1 MLSSIISCVSS
12 RCLLVAAL
20 SYNLPLLQTSK
31 VKIKHM
37 NDNKNASAELSVT
50 DLNSELESVRSKL
63 QIAEQKIMQ
72 LELSLLQSRDFSIGA
87 AAEVGE
93 IKVGHVKTIEQL
105 KDANTHIKN
114 HLAHIKRLEEAMAE
128 LHRSNALQ
136 RAQAAE
142 LARVY
147 DSASWKIGRFVMIPV
162 RILRKIIN

>member
-1 MLSSIISCVSS
+1 MD
-12 RCLLVAAL
+12 
-20 SYNLPLLQTSK
+20 
-31 VKIKHM
+31 
-37 NDNKNASAELSVT
+37 DNKNASAELSVT

-72 LELSLLQSRDFSIGA
+72 LELYLLQSRDFSIGA

-93 IKVGHVKTIEQL
+93 MRVVRSQLKDQL
-105 KDANTHIKN
+105 KDANIHIKN
-114 HLAHIKRLEEAMAE
+114 HLTHIKRLEEAMVE

-142 LARVY
+142 LDRVY
-147 DSASWKIGRFVMIPV
+147 NSASWKIGRFVMIPV

>member
-1 MLSSIISCVSS
+1 MDD
-12 RCLLVAAL
+12 
-20 SYNLPLLQTSK
+20 N
-31 VKIKHM
+31 IK
-37 NDNKNASAELSVT
+37 ASVELSVT
-50 DLNSELESVRSKL
+50 DLSSELESVRSKL

-93 IKVGHVKTIEQL
+93 LRVVRSQLKDQL
-105 KDANTHIKN
+105 KDANIHIKN
-114 HLAHIKRLEEAMAE
+114 HLTHIKRLEEAMVE

-162 RILRKIIN
+162 RILRKITK

>member
-1 MLSSIISCVSS
+1 MDD
-12 RCLLVAAL
+12 
-20 SYNLPLLQTSK
+20 N
-31 VKIKHM
+31 IK
-37 NDNKNASAELSVT
+37 ASVELSVT
-50 DLNSELESVRSKL
+50 DLSSELESVRSKL
-63 QIAEQKIMQ
+63 QIAEQRIMQ

-93 IKVGHVKTIEQL
+93 LRVVRSQLKDQL
-105 KDANTHIKN
+105 KDANIHIKS
-114 HLAHIKRLEEAMAE
+114 HLAHIKRLEEAMVE

-162 RILRKIIN
+162 RILRKITK

>member
-1 MLSSIISCVSS
+1 MD
-12 RCLLVAAL
+12 
-20 SYNLPLLQTSK
+20 
-31 VKIKHM
+31 
-37 NDNKNASAELSVT
+37 DNKNASAELSVT

-93 IKVGHVKTIEQL
+93 VKVGHVKTIEQL
-105 KDANTHIKN
+105 KDANIHIKS
-114 HLAHIKRLEEAMAE
+114 HLAHIKRLEDALTE

>member
-1 MLSSIISCVSS
+1 
-12 RCLLVAAL
+12 
-20 SYNLPLLQTSK
+20 
-31 VKIKHM
+31 M
-37 NDNKNASAELSVT
+37 NDNINASAELSVAE
-50 DLNSELESVRSKL
+50 LSSELESVRSKL

-114 HLAHIKRLEEAMAE
+114 HLAHIKRLEDAMTE

-147 DSASWKIGRFVMIPV
+147 NSASWKIGRFVMIPV

>member
-1 MLSSIISCVSS
+1 
-12 RCLLVAAL
+12 
-20 SYNLPLLQTSK
+20 
-31 VKIKHM
+31 M
-37 NDNKNASAELSVT
+37 NDNKKASAELSTT

-114 HLAHIKRLEEAMAE
+114 HLAHIKRLEDAMTE

>member
-1 MLSSIISCVSS
+1 MSS

-37 NDNKNASAELSVT
+37 NDNINVPAALSVT

-87 AAEVGE
+87 AAEMGE
-93 IKVGHVKTIEQL
+93 IKVGHFKTMEQL
-105 KDANTHIKN
+105 KAANTHIKN
-114 HLAHIKRLEEAMAE
+114 HLAHIKRLEEALAE
-128 LHRSNALQ
+128 LHRSNAFQ
-136 RAQAAE
+136 RGQAAE

-147 DSASWKIGRFVMIPV
+147 NSASWKIGRFVMIPV
-162 RILRKIIN
+162 RILRKISS

>member
-1 MLSSIISCVSS
+1 MSS

-37 NDNKNASAELSVT
+37 NDNINVPAALSVT

-87 AAEVGE
+87 AAEMGE
-93 IKVGHVKTIEQL
+93 IKVGHFKTMEQL
-105 KDANTHIKN
+105 
-114 HLAHIKRLEEAMAE
+114 
-128 LHRSNALQ
+128 
-136 RAQAAE
+136 
-142 LARVY
+142 
-147 DSASWKIGRFVMIPV
+147 
-162 RILRKIIN
+162 

>member
-20 SYNLPLLQTSK
+20 GYNLPLLQTSK

-37 NDNKNASAELSVT
+37 DDNKNASAELSVT

-114 HLAHIKRLEEAMAE
+114 HLAHIKRLEDALTE

>member
-1 MLSSIISCVSS
+1 MDD
-12 RCLLVAAL
+12 
-20 SYNLPLLQTSK
+20 N
-31 VKIKHM
+31 IK
-37 NDNKNASAELSVT
+37 ASVELSVT
-50 DLNSELESVRSKL
+50 DLSSELESVRSKL
-63 QIAEQKIMQ
+63 QIAEQRIMQ

-93 IKVGHVKTIEQL
+93 LRVVRSQLKDQL
-105 KDANTHIKN
+105 KDANIHIKN
-114 HLAHIKRLEEAMAE
+114 HLTHIKRLEEAMVE

-162 RILRKIIN
+162 RILRKITK

>member
-1 MLSSIISCVSS
+1 MD
-12 RCLLVAAL
+12 
-20 SYNLPLLQTSK
+20 
-31 VKIKHM
+31 
-37 NDNKNASAELSVT
+37 DNKNASAELSVT